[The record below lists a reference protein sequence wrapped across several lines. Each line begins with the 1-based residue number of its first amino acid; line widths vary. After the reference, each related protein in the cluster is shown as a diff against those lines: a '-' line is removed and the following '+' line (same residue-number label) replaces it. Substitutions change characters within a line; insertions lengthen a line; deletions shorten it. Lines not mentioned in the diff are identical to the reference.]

1 MTTSR
6 TTPKRTTCNE
16 RPGEPANESDD
27 LDAARE
33 AVLARI
39 PEGSSVMTNA
49 SVTLAEAGLV
59 DAINGDL
66 DAEPVLLQRR
76 DGRLERMLIRQ
87 PGETVSGGSRA
98 HCGSSLPGIAPGK
111 RGFPESWLTG

>member
-1 MTTSR
+1 
-6 TTPKRTTCNE
+6 
-16 RPGEPANESDD
+16 
-27 LDAARE
+27 
-33 AVLARI
+33 VLARI